1 MGRVIRS
8 ALCTLALVALS
19 ILSVSCSASYRAQQ
33 AAERAAVAAMVREGL
48 DNMDFVLE
56 ITQIIPR
63 GFPTKSTLNEYEFKV
78 KGDEVETRLPYFGES
93 RTPVYGDQE
102 ISIVFKNQKV
112 QIAKDF
118 SDASDGEYRLLL
130 NAYSG
135 SVLWTV
141 TIQIFDSGMARI
153 GCKNASGDYMSY
165 IADFTLPEKKDK
177 E

>member
-1 MGRVIRS
+1 MERAIRS
-8 ALCTLALVALS
+8 ALCTMALVALS

-33 AAERAAVAAMVREGL
+33 AAERAATAAMVKEGI

-63 GFPTKSTLNEYEFKV
+63 GFPTKNTQLEYEFKV
-78 KGDEVETRLPYFGES
+78 KDDVVETRLPYYGES

-102 ISIVFKNQKV
+102 ISIVFKKQKV

-118 SDASDGEYRLLL
+118 SDADKGEYRFLLE
-130 NAYSG
+130 AYSG

-141 TIQIFDSGMARI
+141 NIQIYDNGAARI
-153 GCKNASGDYMSY
+153 GCKNAAGDYMSY
-165 IADFTLPEKKDK
+165 LADFTLPKKEK